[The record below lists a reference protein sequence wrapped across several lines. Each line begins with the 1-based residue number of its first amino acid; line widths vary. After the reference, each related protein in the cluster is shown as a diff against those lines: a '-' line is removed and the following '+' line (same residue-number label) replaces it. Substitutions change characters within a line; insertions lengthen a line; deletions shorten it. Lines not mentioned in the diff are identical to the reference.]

1 MIKSVSEK
9 MLKYNMTF
17 CCYNKTHTR
26 THARTHTHTY
36 CCFINL
42 KFGLKEIDR
51 EVGGDE
57 GNKTRMY

>member
-1 MIKSVSEK
+1 
-9 MLKYNMTF
+9 MTF
-17 CCYNKTHTR
+17 CCYIKTHTP
-26 THARTHTHTY
+26 THARAHTHTY

-57 GNKTRMY
+57 GNRTRMY